1 MIVENMCRVL
11 STKINLSQLNC
22 YTLSFFVILYFS
34 LWKTIKWSERNNFE
48 HTLLSMFSSI
58 KHILLSFPVY
68 QQAPFRYLQNHPLT
82 WIFAFLQIENLL
94 YSCIMWCTDPMT
106 LMIKIWHTPTNK
118 NICKKKTKAQRNKL
132 HLLFTS

>member
-106 LMIKIWHTPTNK
+106 LMIKIRQYTYK
-118 NICKKKTKAQRNKL
+118 QKYLQKKTKAQRNKL
-132 HLLFTS
+132 H